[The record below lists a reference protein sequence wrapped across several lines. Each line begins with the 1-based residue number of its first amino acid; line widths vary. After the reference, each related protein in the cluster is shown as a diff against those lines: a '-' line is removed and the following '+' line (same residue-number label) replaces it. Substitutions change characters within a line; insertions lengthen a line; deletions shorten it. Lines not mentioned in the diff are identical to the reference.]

1 MGNQPSSSPTP
12 DGCSHALRRREA
24 LEDTVLENLHREARF
39 DPLDDDI
46 DAGLDADQLRTAAV
60 RLLQRATRRWLSRR
74 IMNMCRTHD
83 LDWTYYC
90 DEITGAWSPQE
101 MHHDVSWRIWGN
113 RKKRDEFEPDDD
125 TDLFGI
131 WSL

>member
-1 MGNQPSSSPTP
+1 MGNQQSATTP
-12 DGCSHALRRREA
+12 DDGCPHTLRRRDA

-46 DAGLDADQLRTAAV
+46 DAGIDLDRRRTAAA
-60 RLLQRATRRWLSRR
+60 RRLQRGARRWLSRR
-74 IMNMCRTHD
+74 IIDLCRAHD

-90 DEITGAWSPQE
+90 DDTTGVWSPLD
-101 MHHDVSWRIWGN
+101 MHHDVSWQIWGH
-113 RKKRDEFEPDDD
+113 RKKRDEFEDDD
-125 TDLFGI
+125 SDMFGI